1 MFQEEQRNSGF
12 MDWLAILSFW
22 IAILNLEQNIEQSK
36 DQDIHKANDKQQKD
50 MLKAIHGEFDEQNQR
65 LSLIEH
71 RLDKILSDLTI
82 DARIRGTQ
90 IFKEEEIKQITEKIK
105 KEGVLC
111 PANQSVPC
119 AENCESPRTCPSPG
133 EILS

>member
-22 IAILNLEQNIEQSK
+22 ITILNLEQNIEQSK

-50 MLKAIHGEFDEQNQR
+50 MLKAIHGEFDKQNQR

-71 RLDKILSDLTI
+71 RLDKILSDLTV
-82 DARIRGTQ
+82 
-90 IFKEEEIKQITEKIK
+90 E
-105 KEGVLC
+105 
-111 PANQSVPC
+111 
-119 AENCESPRTCPSPG
+119 
-133 EILS
+133 

>member
-1 MFQEEQRNSGF
+1 MFGKEQSEFNSLD
-12 MDWLAILSFW
+12 MLNILSFW

-119 AENCESPRTCPSPG
+119 AENYESPRT
-133 EILS
+133 

>member
-12 MDWLAILSFW
+12 MDWIAILSFW

-82 DARIRGTQ
+82 ER
-90 IFKEEEIKQITEKIK
+90 
-105 KEGVLC
+105 
-111 PANQSVPC
+111 QS
-119 AENCESPRTCPSPG
+119 
-133 EILS
+133 

>member
-12 MDWLAILSFW
+12 IDWIAILSFW

-71 RLDKILSDLTI
+71 RLDKIIQELGGNKHEL
-82 DARIRGTQ
+82 
-90 IFKEEEIKQITEKIK
+90 
-105 KEGVLC
+105 
-111 PANQSVPC
+111 
-119 AENCESPRTCPSPG
+119 
-133 EILS
+133 

>member
-36 DQDIHKANDKQQKD
+36 DQYIHKANDKQQKD
-50 MLKAIHGEFDEQNQR
+50 MLEAIHREFDEQNQR

-71 RLDKILSDLTI
+71 RLDKIIQELGGNKHEL
-82 DARIRGTQ
+82 
-90 IFKEEEIKQITEKIK
+90 
-105 KEGVLC
+105 
-111 PANQSVPC
+111 
-119 AENCESPRTCPSPG
+119 
-133 EILS
+133 

>member
-36 DQDIHKANDKQQKD
+36 DQDIHKANDKQKKD
-50 MLKAIHGEFDEQNQR
+50 MLEAIHREFDEQNQR

-71 RLDKILSDLTI
+71 RLDKIIQELGGNKHEL
-82 DARIRGTQ
+82 
-90 IFKEEEIKQITEKIK
+90 
-105 KEGVLC
+105 
-111 PANQSVPC
+111 
-119 AENCESPRTCPSPG
+119 
-133 EILS
+133 

>member
-50 MLKAIHGEFDEQNQR
+50 MLEAIHREFDEQNQR

-71 RLDKILSDLTI
+71 RLDKIIQELGGNKHEL
-82 DARIRGTQ
+82 
-90 IFKEEEIKQITEKIK
+90 
-105 KEGVLC
+105 
-111 PANQSVPC
+111 
-119 AENCESPRTCPSPG
+119 
-133 EILS
+133 

>member
-12 MDWLAILSFW
+12 IDWIAILSFW

-50 MLKAIHGEFDEQNQR
+50 MLEAIHREFDEQNER

-71 RLDKILSDLTI
+71 RLDKIIQELGGNKYEL
-82 DARIRGTQ
+82 
-90 IFKEEEIKQITEKIK
+90 
-105 KEGVLC
+105 
-111 PANQSVPC
+111 
-119 AENCESPRTCPSPG
+119 
-133 EILS
+133 

>member
-50 MLKAIHGEFDEQNQR
+50 MLEAIHREFDEQNQR

-71 RLDKILSDLTI
+71 RLDKI
-82 DARIRGTQ
+82 TQ
-90 IFKEEEIKQITEKIK
+90 ELGGNKYE
-105 KEGVLC
+105 L
-111 PANQSVPC
+111 
-119 AENCESPRTCPSPG
+119 
-133 EILS
+133 

>member
-12 MDWLAILSFW
+12 IDWIAILNFW

-50 MLKAIHGEFDEQNQR
+50 MLEAIHREFDEQNQR

-71 RLDKILSDLTI
+71 RLDKIIQELGGNKHEL
-82 DARIRGTQ
+82 
-90 IFKEEEIKQITEKIK
+90 
-105 KEGVLC
+105 
-111 PANQSVPC
+111 
-119 AENCESPRTCPSPG
+119 
-133 EILS
+133 

>member
-50 MLKAIHGEFDEQNQR
+50 MLKAIHGEFNDQNQR

-71 RLDKILSDLTI
+71 RLDKIIQELGGNKHEL
-82 DARIRGTQ
+82 
-90 IFKEEEIKQITEKIK
+90 
-105 KEGVLC
+105 
-111 PANQSVPC
+111 
-119 AENCESPRTCPSPG
+119 
-133 EILS
+133 

>member
-1 MFQEEQRNSGF
+1 MFQEDQRNSGF
-12 MDWLAILSFW
+12 IDWIAILSFW

-71 RLDKILSDLTI
+71 RLDKILSELTI
-82 DARIRGTQ
+82 D
-90 IFKEEEIKQITEKIK
+90 
-105 KEGVLC
+105 V
-111 PANQSVPC
+111 
-119 AENCESPRTCPSPG
+119 
-133 EILS
+133 

>member
-71 RLDKILSDLTI
+71 RLDKIIQELGGNKHEL
-82 DARIRGTQ
+82 
-90 IFKEEEIKQITEKIK
+90 
-105 KEGVLC
+105 
-111 PANQSVPC
+111 
-119 AENCESPRTCPSPG
+119 
-133 EILS
+133 

>member
-12 MDWLAILSFW
+12 MDWIAILSFW

-71 RLDKILSDLTI
+71 RLDKIIQELGGNKHEL
-82 DARIRGTQ
+82 
-90 IFKEEEIKQITEKIK
+90 
-105 KEGVLC
+105 
-111 PANQSVPC
+111 
-119 AENCESPRTCPSPG
+119 
-133 EILS
+133 

>member
-1 MFQEEQRNSGF
+1 MFGKEQSEFNSLD
-12 MDWLAILSFW
+12 MLNILSFW

-71 RLDKILSDLTI
+71 RLDKIIQELGGNKHEL
-82 DARIRGTQ
+82 
-90 IFKEEEIKQITEKIK
+90 
-105 KEGVLC
+105 
-111 PANQSVPC
+111 
-119 AENCESPRTCPSPG
+119 
-133 EILS
+133 

>member
-50 MLKAIHGEFDEQNQR
+50 ILEAIHREFDEQNQR

-71 RLDKILSDLTI
+71 RLDKIIQELGGNKYEL
-82 DARIRGTQ
+82 
-90 IFKEEEIKQITEKIK
+90 
-105 KEGVLC
+105 
-111 PANQSVPC
+111 
-119 AENCESPRTCPSPG
+119 
-133 EILS
+133 

>member
-50 MLKAIHGEFDEQNQR
+50 MLEAIHGEFDKQNQR

-71 RLDKILSDLTI
+71 RLDKIIQELGGNKHEL
-82 DARIRGTQ
+82 
-90 IFKEEEIKQITEKIK
+90 
-105 KEGVLC
+105 
-111 PANQSVPC
+111 
-119 AENCESPRTCPSPG
+119 
-133 EILS
+133 

>member
-12 MDWLAILSFW
+12 IDWIAILSFW
-22 IAILNLEQNIEQSK
+22 LAILNLEQNIEQSK

-71 RLDKILSDLTI
+71 RLDKIIQELGGNKHEL
-82 DARIRGTQ
+82 
-90 IFKEEEIKQITEKIK
+90 
-105 KEGVLC
+105 
-111 PANQSVPC
+111 
-119 AENCESPRTCPSPG
+119 
-133 EILS
+133 

>member
-36 DQDIHKANDKQQKD
+36 DQDIHKANDKQQKE
-50 MLKAIHGEFDEQNQR
+50 MLQEIHNEFEAQNER

-111 PANQSVPC
+111 HANQSVPY
-119 AENCESPRTCPSPG
+119 AENYESPRM
-133 EILS
+133 